1 MKKLIHLWSALLIGL
16 LVSSCSGKRAPSYLD
31 DENKSAL
38 KANRISEYR
47 VTGADEEGVEVTEV
61 FGVRFGEVFS
71 DSKHGGKL
79 AVVIPDVSTTLN
91 PDPTIW
97 EWRRTDPET
106 QSITFQPP
114 SPNPLFSEYILHY
127 DKRTGRIIGVEGW
140 ATNASR
146 QCESLRSQ
154 LIEVLDQKYR
164 FKQEFSTQADGS
176 VMGITEDEIEIAIG
190 CDQLRLLYFDLKPVV
205 HQIEIDAST
214 L

>member
-16 LVSSCSGKRAPSYLD
+16 LVSGCSGKKAPSYLD

-38 KANRISEYR
+38 KANRIPEYR

-79 AVVIPDVSTTLN
+79 AVVIPDVSATFN
-91 PDPTIW
+91 PDTTIW

-164 FKQEFSTQADGS
+164 LKQEFSTQDDGS

>member
-16 LVSSCSGKRAPSYLD
+16 LVSSCSGKKAPSYLD

-71 DSKHGGKL
+71 ESKHGGKL
-79 AVVIPDVSTTLN
+79 AVLIPDVSTTLN

>member
-1 MKKLIHLWSALLIGL
+1 MKKIIHLWSALLIGL
-16 LVSSCSGKRAPSYLD
+16 LVSGCSGKKTSSYVD
-31 DENKSAL
+31 DENNSAL

-47 VTGADEEGVEVTEV
+47 IIGADEEGVEVTEI
-61 FGVRFGEVFS
+61 FGVRLGEVLS
-71 DSKHGGKL
+71 ESRHGGKL
-79 AVVIPDVSTTLN
+79 AVVIPDVSATL

-114 SPNPLFSEYILHY
+114 RPNPLFSEYILHY

-154 LIEVLDQKYR
+154 LIEILDQKYR
-164 FKQEFSTQADGS
+164 LKREFSTQSDGS

>member
-16 LVSSCSGKRAPSYLD
+16 LVSSCSGKKAPSYFD

-71 DSKHGGKL
+71 ESKHGGKL
-79 AVVIPDVSTTLN
+79 AVVIPDVSATFN

-164 FKQEFSTQADGS
+164 FKQEFSNQADGS

>member
-1 MKKLIHLWSALLIGL
+1 MKELIHLCRALLIGL
-16 LVSSCSGKRAPSYLD
+16 LVSSCSGKKAPSYVEG
-31 DENKSAL
+31 ENNRAL
-38 KANRISEYR
+38 KANRVSEYR

-61 FGVRFGEVFS
+61 FGIRFGEVFS

-79 AVVIPDVSTTLN
+79 AVVIPAVTAALN

-114 SPNPLFSEYILHY
+114 RPNPLFSEYILHY
-127 DKRTGRIIGVEGW
+127 DKRTGKIIGVEGW
-140 ATNASR
+140 AANASR
-146 QCESLRSQ
+146 QCKSLRYQ

-164 FKQEFSTQADGS
+164 FKQEFANQSDGS
-176 VMGITEDEIEIAIG
+176 VMGITENEIEIAIG

-205 HQIEIDAST
+205 HQIEIDASS

>member
-16 LVSSCSGKRAPSYLD
+16 LVSSCSGKKAPSYLD

-71 DSKHGGKL
+71 ESKHGGKL
-79 AVVIPDVSTTLN
+79 AVVIPDVSATFN

-146 QCESLRSQ
+146 QCEALRSQ

-164 FKQEFSTQADGS
+164 FKQEFSTQSDGS

>member
-1 MKKLIHLWSALLIGL
+1 M
-16 LVSSCSGKRAPSYLD
+16 
-31 DENKSAL
+31 
-38 KANRISEYR
+38 
-47 VTGADEEGVEVTEV
+47 EVTEV
-61 FGVRFGEVFS
+61 FGVRLGEVFS
-71 DSKHGGKL
+71 ESRHGGKL
-79 AVVIPDVSTTLN
+79 AVVIPDVSATLN

-106 QSITFQPP
+106 QPIIFQPP
-114 SPNPLFSEYILHY
+114 RPNPLFSEYILHY

-164 FKQEFSTQADGS
+164 FKQEFSTQSDGS
-176 VMGITEDEIEIAIG
+176 VMGITEDDIEIAIG

>member
-16 LVSSCSGKRAPSYLD
+16 LVSGCSGKKAPSYLD

-71 DSKHGGKL
+71 ESKHGGKL
-79 AVVIPDVSTTLN
+79 AVVIPDVSATFN

-164 FKQEFSTQADGS
+164 FKQEFSTQSDGS

>member
-1 MKKLIHLWSALLIGL
+1 MKKIIHLWSALLIGL
-16 LVSSCSGKRAPSYLD
+16 LVSGCSGKKTSSYVD
-31 DENKSAL
+31 DENNSAL
-38 KANRISEYR
+38 KANRISQYR
-47 VTGADEEGVEVTEV
+47 VTGADEEGVEVSEV
-61 FGVRFGEVFS
+61 FGVRLGEVFLES
-71 DSKHGGKL
+71 RHGGKL
-79 AVVIPDVSTTLN
+79 AVVIPDVSATLN

-106 QSITFQPP
+106 HSVTFQPP
-114 SPNPLFSEYILHY
+114 RPNPLFSEYILHY

-154 LIEVLDQKYR
+154 LIEILDQKYR
-164 FKQEFSTQADGS
+164 LKREFSTQSDGS

>member
-1 MKKLIHLWSALLIGL
+1 MIGL
-16 LVSSCSGKRAPSYLD
+16 LVSGCSGKKTSSYVD
-31 DENKSAL
+31 DENNSAL
-38 KANRISEYR
+38 KANRISQYR

-61 FGVRFGEVFS
+61 FGVRLGEVFLES
-71 DSKHGGKL
+71 RHGGKL
-79 AVVIPDVSTTLN
+79 AVVIPDVSATLN

-106 QSITFQPP
+106 HSITFQPP
-114 SPNPLFSEYILHY
+114 RPNPLFSEYILHY

-154 LIEVLDQKYR
+154 LIKVLDQKYR
-164 FKQEFSTQADGS
+164 FKQEFSTQFDGS

>member
-1 MKKLIHLWSALLIGL
+1 MKKIIHLLSALLIGL
-16 LVSSCSGKRAPSYLD
+16 LVSGCSGKKTSSYVD
-31 DENKSAL
+31 DENNSAL
-38 KANRISEYR
+38 KANRISQYR

-61 FGVRFGEVFS
+61 FGVRLGEVFLES
-71 DSKHGGKL
+71 RHGGKL
-79 AVVIPDVSTTLN
+79 AVVIPDVSATLN

-106 QSITFQPP
+106 HSITFQPP
-114 SPNPLFSEYILHY
+114 RPNPLFSEYILHY

-154 LIEVLDQKYR
+154 LIEILDQKYR
-164 FKQEFSTQADGS
+164 LKREFSTQSDGS

>member
-1 MKKLIHLWSALLIGL
+1 MKKIIHLWSALLIGL
-16 LVSSCSGKRAPSYLD
+16 LVSGCSGKKTSSYVD
-31 DENKSAL
+31 DKNNSAL
-38 KANRISEYR
+38 KANRISEYK
-47 VTGADEEGVEVTEV
+47 VTGADEEGVEVTAV
-61 FGVRFGEVFS
+61 FGVRLGEVFS
-71 DSKHGGKL
+71 ESRHGGKL
-79 AVVIPDVSTTLN
+79 AVVIPDVSASLN

-106 QSITFQPP
+106 HSITFQPP
-114 SPNPLFSEYILHY
+114 RPNPLFSEYILHY
-127 DKRTGRIIGVEGW
+127 DKRTERIIGVESW

-154 LIEVLDQKYR
+154 LIEILDQKYR
-164 FKQEFSTQADGS
+164 LKREFSTQSDGS
-176 VMGITEDEIEIAIG
+176 IMGITEDEIEIAIG

>member
-1 MKKLIHLWSALLIGL
+1 MH
-16 LVSSCSGKRAPSYLD
+16 CSGKKTSSYVD
-31 DENKSAL
+31 DENNSAL
-38 KANRISEYR
+38 KANRISQYR

-61 FGVRFGEVFS
+61 FGVRLGEVFLES
-71 DSKHGGKL
+71 RHGGKL
-79 AVVIPDVSTTLN
+79 AVVIPDVSATLN

-106 QSITFQPP
+106 HSITFQPP
-114 SPNPLFSEYILHY
+114 RPNPLFSEYILHY

-154 LIEVLDQKYR
+154 LIEILDQKYR
-164 FKQEFSTQADGS
+164 LKREFSTQSDGS

>member
-1 MKKLIHLWSALLIGL
+1 MKKIIHLWSALLIGL
-16 LVSSCSGKRAPSYLD
+16 LVSGCSGKKTSSYVD
-31 DENKSAL
+31 DENNSAL
-38 KANRISEYR
+38 KANRISQYR
-47 VTGADEEGVEVTEV
+47 VTGAHEEGVEVSEV
-61 FGVRFGEVFS
+61 FGVRLGEVFLES
-71 DSKHGGKL
+71 RHGGKL
-79 AVVIPDVSTTLN
+79 AVVIPDVSATLN

-106 QSITFQPP
+106 HSITFQPP
-114 SPNPLFSEYILHY
+114 RPNPLFSEYILHY

-154 LIEVLDQKYR
+154 LIEILDQKYR
-164 FKQEFSTQADGS
+164 LKREFSTQSDGS
-176 VMGITEDEIEIAIG
+176 VVGITEDEIEIAIG

>member
-1 MKKLIHLWSALLIGL
+1 MKKLIHLWNALLIGL
-16 LVSSCSGKRAPSYLD
+16 LVSSCFGNITPFYHD
-31 DENKSAL
+31 DENKGTL
-38 KANRISEYR
+38 KANRISEYT

-71 DSKHGGKL
+71 ESKHGGKL
-79 AVVIPDVSTTLN
+79 AVVTPDVSATFN

-114 SPNPLFSEYILHY
+114 RPNSLFSEYILHY

-154 LIEVLDQKYR
+154 LI
-164 FKQEFSTQADGS
+164 
-176 VMGITEDEIEIAIG
+176 
-190 CDQLRLLYFDLKPVV
+190 
-205 HQIEIDAST
+205 
-214 L
+214 

>member
-1 MKKLIHLWSALLIGL
+1 MKKIIYLWSALLIGL
-16 LVSSCSGKRAPSYLD
+16 LVSGCSGKKTSSYVD
-31 DENKSAL
+31 DENNSAL

-47 VTGADEEGVEVTEV
+47 VTGADEKGVEVTEV

-71 DSKHGGKL
+71 ESKHGGKL
-79 AVVIPDVSTTLN
+79 AVVIPDASANQNL
-91 PDPTIW
+91 DPTIW
-97 EWRRTDPET
+97 EWRKTDPET
-106 QSITFQPP
+106 QSVTFQPP
-114 SPNPLFSEYILHY
+114 RPNPLFSEYILHY
-127 DKRTGRIIGVEGW
+127 DKKTGRIIGVEGW

-146 QCESLRSQ
+146 QCESLRYQ

-164 FKQEFSTQADGS
+164 FKQEFSTQSDES

>member
-16 LVSSCSGKRAPSYLD
+16 LVSSCSGKKAPSYLD

-71 DSKHGGKL
+71 ESKHGGKL
-79 AVVIPDVSTTLN
+79 AVVIPDVSATFN

>member
-16 LVSSCSGKRAPSYLD
+16 LVSSCSGKKAPSYLD

-71 DSKHGGKL
+71 ESKHGGKL
-79 AVVIPDVSTTLN
+79 AVVIPDVSATFN

-114 SPNPLFSEYILHY
+114 RPNPLFSEYILHY

-146 QCESLRSQ
+146 QCEALRSQ
-154 LIEVLDQKYR
+154 LI
-164 FKQEFSTQADGS
+164 
-176 VMGITEDEIEIAIG
+176 
-190 CDQLRLLYFDLKPVV
+190 
-205 HQIEIDAST
+205 
-214 L
+214 

>member
-1 MKKLIHLWSALLIGL
+1 MKKIIHLWSALLIGL
-16 LVSSCSGKRAPSYLD
+16 LVSGCSGKKTSSYVD
-31 DENKSAL
+31 DENNSAL
-38 KANRISEYR
+38 KANRISQYR

-61 FGVRFGEVFS
+61 FGVRLGEVFS
-71 DSKHGGKL
+71 ESRHGGKL
-79 AVVIPDVSTTLN
+79 AVLIPDVSATLN

-114 SPNPLFSEYILHY
+114 RPNPLFSEYILHY

-140 ATNASR
+140 STNASR
-146 QCESLRSQ
+146 QCESLRAQ
-154 LIEVLDQKYR
+154 LIEILDQKYR
-164 FKQEFSTQADGS
+164 LKREFSTQSDGS

-190 CDQLRLLYFDLKPVV
+190 CDQLRLLYFDLEPVV

>member
-1 MKKLIHLWSALLIGL
+1 MKKIIHLWSALMIGL
-16 LVSSCSGKRAPSYLD
+16 LVSGCSGKKTSYYVD
-31 DENKSAL
+31 DENNSAL
-38 KANRISEYR
+38 KANRISQYR
-47 VTGADEEGVEVTEV
+47 VTGADDEGVEVTEV
-61 FGVRFGEVFS
+61 FGVRLGGVFS
-71 DSKHGGKL
+71 ESRHGGKL
-79 AVVIPDVSTTLN
+79 AVVIPDVSATLN

-97 EWRRTDPET
+97 EWRKTDPET
-106 QSITFQPP
+106 HSITFQPP
-114 SPNPLFSEYILHY
+114 RPNPLFSEYILHY

-154 LIEVLDQKYR
+154 LIEILDQKYR
-164 FKQEFSTQADGS
+164 LKRKFSTQSDGS

-190 CDQLRLLYFDLKPVV
+190 CDQLRLLYFDLKPVM

>member
-16 LVSSCSGKRAPSYLD
+16 LVSSCSGKKAPSYLD
-31 DENKSAL
+31 VENKSAL

-71 DSKHGGKL
+71 ESKHGGKL
-79 AVVIPDVSTTLN
+79 AVVIPDVSATFN

>member
-16 LVSSCSGKRAPSYLD
+16 LVSGCSGKKTSSYVD
-31 DENKSAL
+31 DENNSAL
-38 KANRISEYR
+38 KANRISQYR
-47 VTGADEEGVEVTEV
+47 VTGVDEEGVEVTEV
-61 FGVRFGEVFS
+61 FGVRLGEVFS
-71 DSKHGGKL
+71 ESRHGGKL
-79 AVVIPDVSTTLN
+79 AVVIPDVSATLN

-106 QSITFQPP
+106 HSITFQPP
-114 SPNPLFSEYILHY
+114 RPNPLFSEYILHY

-154 LIEVLDQKYR
+154 LIEILDQKYR
-164 FKQEFSTQADGS
+164 LKREFSTQSDGS

-205 HQIEIDAST
+205 YQIEIDAST

>member
-1 MKKLIHLWSALLIGL
+1 MKKLIILCRALLIVL
-16 LVSSCSGKRAPSYLD
+16 LVSGCSGKKAPSYVD

-47 VTGADEEGVEVTEV
+47 VTGADEKGVEVTEV

-71 DSKHGGKL
+71 ESKHGGKL
-79 AVVIPDVSTTLN
+79 AVVIPDVSANQN

-97 EWRRTDPET
+97 EWRKTDPET
-106 QSITFQPP
+106 QSVTFQPP
-114 SPNPLFSEYILHY
+114 RPNSLFSEYILHY
-127 DKRTGRIIGVEGW
+127 DKKTGRIIGVEGW

-146 QCESLRSQ
+146 QCESLRYQ

-164 FKQEFSTQADGS
+164 FKQEFSTQSDES

>member
-1 MKKLIHLWSALLIGL
+1 MKKIIHLWSALLIGL
-16 LVSSCSGKRAPSYLD
+16 LVSGCSGKKTSSYVD
-31 DENKSAL
+31 DENNSAL
-38 KANRISEYR
+38 KANRISQYR

-61 FGVRFGEVFS
+61 FGVRLGEVFLES
-71 DSKHGGKL
+71 RHGGKL
-79 AVVIPDVSTTLN
+79 AVVIPDVSATLN

-106 QSITFQPP
+106 HSITFQPP
-114 SPNPLFSEYILHY
+114 RPNPLFSEYILHY

-154 LIEVLDQKYR
+154 LIEILDQKYR
-164 FKQEFSTQADGS
+164 LKREFSTQSDGS

>member
-1 MKKLIHLWSALLIGL
+1 MKKIIHLWSALLIGL
-16 LVSSCSGKRAPSYLD
+16 LVSGCSGKKTSSYVD
-31 DENKSAL
+31 DENNSAL
-38 KANRISEYR
+38 KANRISQYR

-61 FGVRFGEVFS
+61 FGVRLGEVFLES
-71 DSKHGGKL
+71 RHGGKL
-79 AVVIPDVSTTLN
+79 AVVIPDVSATLN

-114 SPNPLFSEYILHY
+114 RPNPIFSEYILHY
-127 DKRTGRIIGVEGW
+127 DKRTGRIIGGEGW

-154 LIEVLDQKYR
+154 LIEILDQKYR
-164 FKQEFSTQADGS
+164 FRQEFSTQSDGS
-176 VMGITEDEIEIAIG
+176 VMGITEYEIEIAIG

>member
-1 MKKLIHLWSALLIGL
+1 MKKLIILCRAFLIGL
-16 LVSSCSGKRAPSYLD
+16 LVSGCSGKKVPSYVD
-31 DENKSAL
+31 DEIKSAL
-38 KANRISEYR
+38 KANRINEYR
-47 VTGADEEGVEVTEV
+47 VTGTDEKGVEVTEV

-71 DSKHGGKL
+71 ESKHGGKL
-79 AVVIPDVSTTLN
+79 AVVIPDVSATLN

-114 SPNPLFSEYILHY
+114 RPNPLFSEYILHY
-127 DKRTGRIIGVEGW
+127 DKKTGRIIGVEGW

-146 QCESLRSQ
+146 QCESLRYQ

-164 FKQEFSTQADGS
+164 FKQDFSTQSDGS

-190 CDQLRLLYFDLKPVV
+190 CDQLRMLYFDLKPVV

>member
-1 MKKLIHLWSALLIGL
+1 MKKIIHLWSALMIGL
-16 LVSSCSGKRAPSYLD
+16 LVSGCSGKKTSYYVD
-31 DENKSAL
+31 DENNSAL
-38 KANRISEYR
+38 KANRISQYR
-47 VTGADEEGVEVTEV
+47 VTGADDEGVEVTEV
-61 FGVRFGEVFS
+61 FGVRLGGVFS
-71 DSKHGGKL
+71 ESRHGGKL
-79 AVVIPDVSTTLN
+79 AVVIPDVSATLN

-97 EWRRTDPET
+97 EWRKTDPET
-106 QSITFQPP
+106 HSITFQPP
-114 SPNPLFSEYILHY
+114 RPNPLFSEYILHY

-154 LIEVLDQKYR
+154 LIEILDQKYR
-164 FKQEFSTQADGS
+164 LKREFSTQSDGS

-190 CDQLRLLYFDLKPVV
+190 CDQLRLLYFDLKPVM

>member
-1 MKKLIHLWSALLIGL
+1 MKKLIHFWSVLLIGL
-16 LVSSCSGKRAPSYLD
+16 VVSGCSGKRASFYVD
-31 DENKSAL
+31 DENNSAL
-38 KANRISEYR
+38 KANKISEYR

-61 FGVRFGEVFS
+61 FGVRFGAVFS
-71 DSKHGGKL
+71 ESKHGGKL
-79 AVVIPDVSTTLN
+79 AVVIPDVSATLN

-114 SPNPLFSEYILHY
+114 RPNALFSEYILHY
-127 DKRTGRIIGVEGW
+127 DKRTRRIIGVEGW
-140 ATNASR
+140 AANASR
-146 QCESLRSQ
+146 QCESLRYQ
-154 LIEVLDQKYR
+154 LIEVLDQKYIL
-164 FKQEFSTQADGS
+164 KQEFSTQSDGS

-205 HQIEIDAST
+205 HQIEIDASS

>member
-1 MKKLIHLWSALLIGL
+1 MKKIIHLWSALLIGL
-16 LVSSCSGKRAPSYLD
+16 LVSGCSGKKTSSYVD
-31 DENKSAL
+31 DKNNGAL
-38 KANRISEYR
+38 KANRISQYR

-61 FGVRFGEVFS
+61 FGVRLGEVFLES
-71 DSKHGGKL
+71 RHGGKL
-79 AVVIPDVSTTLN
+79 AVVIPDVSATLN

-106 QSITFQPP
+106 HSITFQPP
-114 SPNPLFSEYILHY
+114 RPNPLFSEYILHY

-154 LIEVLDQKYR
+154 LIEILDQKYR
-164 FKQEFSTQADGS
+164 LKREFSTQSDGS
-176 VMGITEDEIEIAIG
+176 LMGITEDEIEIAIG
-190 CDQLRLLYFDLKPVV
+190 CDQLRLLYFDLKPMV

>member
-1 MKKLIHLWSALLIGL
+1 MEKLIHLCRALLIGL
-16 LVSSCSGKRAPSYLD
+16 LVSGCSGNKAPSYFEY
-31 DENKSAL
+31 ENNGAL

-61 FGVRFGEVFS
+61 FGVRFGEVYS
-71 DSKHGGKL
+71 DSKYGGKL
-79 AVVIPDVSTTLN
+79 AVVIPAVTAALN
-91 PDPTIW
+91 SDPTIW

-114 SPNPLFSEYILHY
+114 RPNPLFSEYILHY
-127 DKRTGRIIGVEGW
+127 DKKTGRIIGVEGW
-140 ATNASR
+140 AANASR
-146 QCESLRSQ
+146 QCKSLRYQ

-164 FKQEFSTQADGS
+164 FKQEFSNQSDGS
-176 VMGITEDEIEIAIG
+176 VMGITENEIEIAIG

-205 HQIEIDAST
+205 HQIEIDASS

>member
-1 MKKLIHLWSALLIGL
+1 MKKLTHLWSALLIGL
-16 LVSSCSGKRAPSYLD
+16 LVSGCTGKKAPSYVE

-71 DSKHGGKL
+71 ESKNGGKL

-140 ATNASR
+140 AANSSR

-154 LIEVLDQKYR
+154 LIKVLDQKYL
-164 FKQEFSTQADGS
+164 FKQEFSTQSDGS

>member
-1 MKKLIHLWSALLIGL
+1 MKKIIHLWSALLIGL
-16 LVSSCSGKRAPSYLD
+16 LVSGCSGKKTSSYVD
-31 DENKSAL
+31 DKNNSAL
-38 KANRISEYR
+38 KANRISQYR

-61 FGVRFGEVFS
+61 FGVRLGEVFLES
-71 DSKHGGKL
+71 RHGGKL
-79 AVVIPDVSTTLN
+79 AVVIPDVSATLN

-106 QSITFQPP
+106 HSITFQPP
-114 SPNPLFSEYILHY
+114 RPNPLFSEYILHY

-154 LIEVLDQKYR
+154 LIEILDQKYR
-164 FKQEFSTQADGS
+164 LKREFSTQSDGS

>member
-16 LVSSCSGKRAPSYLD
+16 LVSGCSGKKAPSYLD
-31 DENKSAL
+31 DENKGAL

-71 DSKHGGKL
+71 ESKHGGKL

-114 SPNPLFSEYILHY
+114 RPNPLFSEYILHY

-164 FKQEFSTQADGS
+164 FKQEFSTQSDGS

>member
-1 MKKLIHLWSALLIGL
+1 MKKIIHLWSALLIGL
-16 LVSSCSGKRAPSYLD
+16 LVSGCSGKINPSYHD
-31 DENKSAL
+31 DENKGAL
-38 KANRISEYR
+38 KASRISEYR
-47 VTGADEEGVEVTEV
+47 VTGADDDGVEVPEGW
-61 FGVRFGEVFS
+61 GVRFGEVFS
-71 DSKHGGKL
+71 ESKQGGKL
-79 AVVIPDVSTTLN
+79 AVVIPDVSATLN

-106 QSITFQPP
+106 HSITFQPP
-114 SPNPLFSEYILHY
+114 RPNPLFSEYILHY

-154 LIEVLDQKYR
+154 LIEILDQKYR
-164 FKQEFSTQADGS
+164 LKREFSTQSDGS